1 MTTYSRPNFL
11 ASEVGL
17 KLDTIG
23 LDAVTHTALVSTED
37 DRKIIKQGTIYS
49 AGNIHGLI
57 FQDIDVTG
65 STETTQVPAPLMTAG
80 HFINTA
86 TALPTIVASDK
97 LDIFAKQGLFA
108 DPVKADSVT
117 RPY

>member
-1 MTTYSRPNFL
+1 MATYSRPNFL

-23 LDAVTHTALVSTED
+23 LDATLAVEEVVEGET
-37 DRKIIKQGTIYS
+37 RKIVKQGTIYS
-49 AGNIHGLI
+49 VGSINGLI
-57 FQDIDVTG
+57 FQDVDVTG
-65 STETTQVPAPLMTAG
+65 ATATNQVPAPLMTAG

-86 TALPTIVASDK
+86 TALPVVVESATLTKFAS
-97 LDIFAKQGLFA
+97 QGLFA
-108 DPVKADSVT
+108 DAVKADSVV

>member
-1 MTTYSRPNFL
+1 MATYSRPNFL

-23 LDAVTHTALVSTED
+23 LDATLAVEEVVDGET
-37 DRKIIKQGTIYS
+37 RKIVKQGTIYS
-49 AGNIHGLI
+49 VGSIHGLI

-65 STETTQVPAPLMTAG
+65 ATATSQVPAPLMTAG

-86 TALPTIVASDK
+86 TALPVVVESATLTKFAS
-97 LDIFAKQGLFA
+97 QGLFA
-108 DPVKADSVT
+108 DPVKADSVV